1 MCSSWSA
8 GAAEPARAKCR
19 LVLSYVGTLRRRPR
33 VPSASPR
40 YWAEQHQ
47 QQQHDEDVRIY
58 RRPWGTANGHHHHL
72 HCRDQYD
79 KISQHT
85 HQGLQ
90 FLENFSQFI
99 KDRSTIETDYAARLR
114 KLAKSYQ
121 PKKKDDEDNGYTS
134 SKAFCLVLNEINDI
148 AGQHELIAEN
158 LSTSINREVATL
170 IKELKEE
177 RKRLL
182 SEGSK
187 LQTALQ
193 NSVTSLDKSKKYYEK
208 MFREAEKAQEAFA
221 KADADLQLS
230 RADLEKAKQNSLAK
244 NKACEDSKTDYA
256 NQLQKTNLL
265 QRKHYTELMP
275 KVFEQLQSLDERRTA
290 SLQNYIKKAAE
301 IHREVIPIIIKCLD
315 GIVVAADSIDPKKD
329 AETVVEKYK
338 SGFVPADDF
347 PFEDLSVT
355 RNCDSSST
363 TGSTVNSSFRGT
375 GDTVRGTISTGKKKR
390 SGLFGIFSSNK
401 NNIDEFKDDYS
412 NLPPNQRR
420 KKLLQELDKTR
431 TQINTLTQAR
441 EGLYK
446 LKGSY
451 EQNAALGD
459 PQTIQGE
466 INDIG
471 AKLEKLQT
479 DLEKYQNYLTEV
491 DSQMATPDTQKR
503 YRNSFSEGSLSRS
516 ASESSVSNN
525 HQNNNKGPPTPITA
539 HNNST
544 ACRPESGLGT
554 SHTSI
559 PDDDGDFEENGYE
572 VDSFEAELL
581 PPLGRAVA
589 IYAFDAQSE
598 GSIPMEEGEEFLV
611 VEVDQGD
618 GWTRVRRENLEEGF
632 VPTSYLEC
640 TMFNSC

>member
-1 MCSSWSA
+1 MACVMYREA
-8 GAAEPARAKCR
+8 RPAAAVKPTRGALLTLFSLSVVARPTRRSDSR
-19 LVLSYVGTLRRRPR
+19 LDGRCLGAWCPLFARP
-33 VPSASPR
+33 
-40 YWAEQHQ
+40 
-47 QQQHDEDVRIY
+47 
-58 RRPWGTANGHHHHL
+58 
-72 HCRDQYD
+72 
-79 KISQHT
+79 
-85 HQGLQ
+85 
-90 FLENFSQFI
+90 
-99 KDRSTIETDYAARLR
+99 

-158 LSTSINREVATL
+158 LSSSINREVATL

-182 SEGSK
+182 AEGSK

-265 QRKHYTELMP
+265 QQKHYSELMP

-301 IHREVIPIIIKCLD
+301 IHREVIPIILKCLD
-315 GIVVAADSIDPKKD
+315 EIPLNSVLRQCVCSSMPSFHHLPPNIALETVQD

-363 TGSTVNSSFRGT
+363 TGSTVNSSFRGP

-431 TQINTLTQAR
+431 TQINTMTQAR
-441 EGLYK
+441 EGLFK

-479 DLEKYQNYLTEV
+479 DLEKY
-491 DSQMATPDTQKR
+491 QKR

-539 HNNST
+539 HNNT

-581 PPLGRAVA
+581 PALGRAVA

>member
-1 MCSSWSA
+1 MACVMYREA
-8 GAAEPARAKCR
+8 RPAAAVKPTRGALLTLFSLSVVARPTRRSDSR
-19 LVLSYVGTLRRRPR
+19 LDGRCLGAWCPLFARP
-33 VPSASPR
+33 
-40 YWAEQHQ
+40 
-47 QQQHDEDVRIY
+47 
-58 RRPWGTANGHHHHL
+58 
-72 HCRDQYD
+72 
-79 KISQHT
+79 
-85 HQGLQ
+85 
-90 FLENFSQFI
+90 
-99 KDRSTIETDYAARLR
+99 

-158 LSTSINREVATL
+158 LSSSINREVATL

-182 SEGSK
+182 AEGSK

-265 QRKHYTELMP
+265 QQKHYSELMP

-301 IHREVIPIIIKCLD
+301 IHREVIPIILKCLD
-315 GIVVAADSIDPKKD
+315 EIPLNSVLRQCVCSSMPSFHHLPPNIALETVQD

-363 TGSTVNSSFRGT
+363 TGSTVNSSFRGP

-431 TQINTLTQAR
+431 TQINTMTQAR
-441 EGLYK
+441 EGLFK

-479 DLEKYQNYLTEV
+479 DLEKRWI
-491 DSQMATPDTQKR
+491 ARWPTPDTQKR

-539 HNNST
+539 HNNT

-581 PPLGRAVA
+581 PALGRAVA

>member
-1 MCSSWSA
+1 MSW
-8 GAAEPARAKCR
+8 GLE
-19 LVLSYVGTLRRRPR
+19 L
-33 VPSASPR
+33 
-40 YWAEQHQ
+40 W
-47 QQQHDEDVRIY
+47 
-58 RRPWGTANGHHHHL
+58 
-72 HCRDQYD
+72 DQYD

-134 SKAFCLVLNEINDI
+134 SKAFCLVLNEVNDI

-158 LSTSINREVATL
+158 LSTNINREVATL
-170 IKELKEE
+170 IKELKDE

-208 MFREAEKAQEAFA
+208 MFREAEKAQEAFT

-230 RADLEKAKQNSLAK
+230 RADLEKARQNSLARS
-244 NKACEDSKTDYA
+244 KACEDSKTDYA

-265 QRKHYTELMP
+265 QRKHYSELMP

-290 SLQNYIKKAAE
+290 SLQGYIKKAAE
-301 IHREVIPIIIKCLD
+301 IHREVIPIIVKCLD

-347 PFEDLSVT
+347 PFEDLST
-355 RNCDSSST
+355 MRNCDSSST
-363 TGSTVNSSFRGT
+363 TGSTVNSSFRGA
-375 GDTVRGTISTGKKKR
+375 GDTVRGGTISTGKKKR

-401 NNIDEFKDDYS
+401 NNMDEFKDDYS

-431 TQINTLTQAR
+431 AQINTLTQAR
-441 EGLYK
+441 EGLFK

-466 INDIG
+466 INDVG

-479 DLEKYQNYLTEV
+479 DLEKFQNYLTEV

-539 HNNST
+539 HNNTT
-544 ACRPESGLGT
+544 AAGRPESGLGT

-559 PDDDGDFEENGYE
+559 PDDDGDFEANGYE
-572 VDSFEAELL
+572 EDSFEAELL